1 MGLLDHTLAPYL
13 DVSTLTTT
21 RLLLLLTDWMS
32 WGWRCSCCDRAL
44 CCRSAETTW
53 ARVIGVHTAVRAR
66 VFARSCVSNTHSS
79 LFATAITSLIKRC

>member
-32 WGWRCSCCDRAL
+32 WGWRCSCGDRAL
-44 CCRSAETTW
+44 CCRSADDNMGTCDRRKYSSTR
-53 ARVIGVHTAVRAR
+53 ACVRSFMR
-66 VFARSCVSNTHSS
+66 ITHS
-79 LFATAITSLIKRC
+79 LFAVCDSDNQPH